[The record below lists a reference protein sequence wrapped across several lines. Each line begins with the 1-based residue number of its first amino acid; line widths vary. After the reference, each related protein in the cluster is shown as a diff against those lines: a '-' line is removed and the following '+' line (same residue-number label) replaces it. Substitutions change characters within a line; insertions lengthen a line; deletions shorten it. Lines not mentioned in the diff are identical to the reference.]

1 MSSNSLVPSTNRALV
16 PVVPR
21 KYVPVVRGVQ
31 MEAFC
36 SALRLNAASGLAE
49 AASDDATHLA
59 IIHEAMIKVAPLA
72 DSSLEGIRVA
82 YKDVAVHLIRGMAGA

>member
-1 MSSNSLVPSTNRALV
+1 MIPVTTRALV

-36 SALRLNAASGLAE
+36 SALRLHAAGELTE
-49 AASDDATHLA
+49 KASNDATRIA
-59 IIHEAMIKVAPLA
+59 IIHEAMITAAPLA
-72 DSSLEGIRVA
+72 DAALAEFRA
-82 YKDVAVHLIRGMAGA
+82 AHKDVACYLIRGMAGA